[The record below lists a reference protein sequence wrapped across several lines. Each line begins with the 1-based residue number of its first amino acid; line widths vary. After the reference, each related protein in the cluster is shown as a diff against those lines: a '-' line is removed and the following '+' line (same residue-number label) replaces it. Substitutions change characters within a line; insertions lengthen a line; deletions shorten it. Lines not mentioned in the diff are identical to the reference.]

1 MEIQPRVQELQEQEL
16 PQQALV
22 QLAEAQ
28 ALMVGLEVRMKA
40 LVEVMVQV
48 EAEVLDLALALGLR
62 QAVLEQGQ
70 VVLVQAPKL
79 EALQLE

>member
-40 LVEVMVQV
+40 LVGVMAQV